1 MTVNLIKCDCCQLSL
16 KVRICKCKSRS
27 GMCLRAPRVR
37 ERSLVFFLQAL
48 QGQGWTNGQTVV
60 RGWLHS
66 PPEYLNKWLF
76 PAYGSIIVLLLPYN
90 HPFRSIFN
98 TCLVLDLYSLAEK
111 KINDNC
117 KALVMMVRSLT
128 AVHTPLWRSVLGYH
142 PLQWVLRIHPFQAF
156 IVYLWIPNVGR
167 IRDAFLQKVLIQ
179 SNVLGVY

>member
-1 MTVNLIKCDCCQLSL
+1 MQVTVRHVPEGSTCEGKEFGLLPAGSTGPGVDKQ
-16 KVRICKCKSRS
+16 
-27 GMCLRAPRVR
+27 
-37 ERSLVFFLQAL
+37 
-48 QGQGWTNGQTVV
+48 GQTVV